1 MTSTGISTGAALSAE
16 PLSAEER
23 REHDWLAAMPKCEL
37 HLHIDGS
44 LQPARL
50 LELAEKNAVAI
61 PHASVEDIE
70 RACEFTDLQS
80 FLDLYYL
87 GASVLRTEADFYHLM
102 MDYLRMCRQQ
112 TILHAEIMVEPQTYA
127 PFGVTLDVV
136 MRGFVAAIDEAR
148 REWGQS
154 VLLILSFLRHLSE
167 DSALDLLREAQ
178 PWRDHFVAIGLASAE
193 RDHPPAHF
201 RRLYSA
207 ARELNLRLT
216 AHAGEEGPPAFI
228 NDALDL
234 LGVERIDHG
243 VRAVEEASLLERLR
257 RDQVPLTVCPL
268 SNVRLCVVDTLQQ
281 HPILDLLEQGLCVT
295 VNSDDPAYFGG
306 YLNEN
311 YAALRSALGM
321 RREQALALSR
331 NGFHASFL
339 GPDQRAD
346 LLARLDRYAAS

>member
-1 MTSTGISTGAALSAE
+1 MSGNEMSAPALSADE
-16 PLSAEER
+16 K

-50 LELAEKNAVAI
+50 LELAEKNAVSI
-61 PHASVEDIE
+61 PHGSVVDIE

-87 GASVLRTEADFYHLM
+87 GASVLRTEEDFYHLM
-102 MDYLRMCRQQ
+102 MDYLLMCREQN
-112 TILHAEIMVEPQTYA
+112 ILHAEIMVEPQTYA
-127 PFGVTLDVV
+127 PSGVTFDVV
-136 MRGFVAAIDEAR
+136 MHGFVAAIDEAR

-167 DSALDLLREAQ
+167 DSALDLLREAA
-178 PWRDHFVAIGLASAE
+178 PWKDKFVAIGLASAE
-193 RDHPPAHF
+193 RDHPPEKF

-207 ARELNLRLT
+207 AREQNLRLT
-216 AHAGEEGPPAFI
+216 AHAGEEGPSAFI
-228 NDALDL
+228 EDALDV

-243 VRAVEEASLLERLR
+243 VRAVDDSLLLDRLR

-268 SNVRLCVVDTLQQ
+268 SNVRLCVVETLQQ
-281 HPILDLLEQGLCVT
+281 HPILDLLTQGLCVT

-321 RREQALALSR
+321 RREQALALAR
-331 NGFHASFL
+331 NGFNASFL
-339 GPDQRAD
+339 APDQRAD
-346 LLARLDRYAAS
+346 LLRELDRYAAS